1 MHTAPTLAAETQAH
15 SGDNEWT
22 GYTICDS
29 CNHMPMC
36 GITFHAKGNTVI
48 RIENWKEHPNHF
60 LCSKGIATLQRLY
73 NPNRLLYPLKRTNPK
88 GSEDPGWVRIGW
100 DEAIKM
106 IAANL
111 NAVKAKYGADRVLFY
126 CGDPKEPRPPV
137 MRLARYF
144 ESPNYGC
151 ESSVACN
158 LAYVHA
164 EELSYGQEIA
174 GGPSPKTKCVMI
186 VGKNGSWASPHGF
199 FRNLLAQKARGI
211 KLIVSDIRRTKVA
224 EQADIH
230 LQPKPGTDGALAWGM
245 IRVLVKEG
253 LVNQPFIDQ
262 WCTGYEELVRY
273 AEKFTPDYVEKETG
287 VKAEDVIAAA
297 RMFADGPSAM
307 MLPGQS
313 IPHQHNGCNNVR
325 AYSLLMALTGNVD
338 NVGGSS
344 FDDWPKD
351 YIRWDEGYTRTFI
364 DQQWFNQ
371 PEQKAKRIDREFA
384 PIWNEMQVLCSPNAL
399 PEMVEAGRIKAFAG
413 FGANLLIWPDP
424 AEYQEAVRNL
434 DFSFATDYFYRDE
447 THHDMDLVLPAAMN
461 YERYA
466 PFGVHGRKVSARKP
480 VKPLGEC
487 WEDWK
492 IALTI
497 GAAVTGDSDRFFGGD
512 PVKACDSM
520 LNDWGTSYA
529 ERQAMLPNVN
539 VCEWFPAPQK
549 EKFAKGLLRFD
560 DKPGFRTPSGKI
572 EFFSSIQAKHGQP
585 GLPVYVEPPKPTKDY
600 PLKLING
607 TRRPYITHSKTR
619 GDQPYLLEL
628 EPESVINMHPKDAQ
642 DRGLKEGD
650 RVWMISPYAATKV
663 RARVRVTILCQP
675 GMVDAQYGWRGD
687 QETQVMIPR
696 KNWDPISGYPCC
708 NDVCIEVVKADKEKK
723 ERLREEIAMS
733 RFGIIVNVDKCVG
746 CHACAI
752 ACKEENQV
760 APGIFYE
767 RVERFENIAANFIN
781 WFRVSCMQCDKPACM
796 PVCPVKAIHRGP
808 AGEVLVDQKKCI
820 GCRMCERACPYG
832 APKFNA
838 SGETNYF
845 GGKTPLAIRELEPW
859 QRHAA
864 GRAEHCTL
872 CTHRTSQGRPPAC
885 VEACGIGA
893 MTWVDFDAPAP
904 EAEKLIAAAKPMNA
918 AAGTEPKIRYVG
930 RHLDAAAMSPRV

>member
-1 MHTAPTLAAETQAH
+1 MTISVSRRAVLKGTGAGFAASLFMHTAPTLAAETQAH
-15 SGDNEWT
+15 SGDSEWT

-48 RIENWKEHPNHF
+48 HIENWKEHPNHF

-88 GSEDPGWVRIGW
+88 GSDDPGWVRIGW

-262 WCTGYEELVRY
+262 WCTGYEELVQY

-399 PEMVEAGRIKAFAG
+399 PEMVKAGRIKAFAG

-424 AEYQEAVRNL
+424 AE
-434 DFSFATDYFYRDE
+434 
-447 THHDMDLVLPAAMN
+447 
-461 YERYA
+461 
-466 PFGVHGRKVSARKP
+466 
-480 VKPLGEC
+480 
-487 WEDWK
+487 
-492 IALTI
+492 
-497 GAAVTGDSDRFFGGD
+497 
-512 PVKACDSM
+512 
-520 LNDWGTSYA
+520 
-529 ERQAMLPNVN
+529 
-539 VCEWFPAPQK
+539 
-549 EKFAKGLLRFD
+549 
-560 DKPGFRTPSGKI
+560 
-572 EFFSSIQAKHGQP
+572 
-585 GLPVYVEPPKPTKDY
+585 
-600 PLKLING
+600 
-607 TRRPYITHSKTR
+607 
-619 GDQPYLLEL
+619 
-628 EPESVINMHPKDAQ
+628 
-642 DRGLKEGD
+642 
-650 RVWMISPYAATKV
+650 
-663 RARVRVTILCQP
+663 
-675 GMVDAQYGWRGD
+675 
-687 QETQVMIPR
+687 
-696 KNWDPISGYPCC
+696 
-708 NDVCIEVVKADKEKK
+708 
-723 ERLREEIAMS
+723 
-733 RFGIIVNVDKCVG
+733 
-746 CHACAI
+746 
-752 ACKEENQV
+752 
-760 APGIFYE
+760 
-767 RVERFENIAANFIN
+767 
-781 WFRVSCMQCDKPACM
+781 
-796 PVCPVKAIHRGP
+796 
-808 AGEVLVDQKKCI
+808 
-820 GCRMCERACPYG
+820 
-832 APKFNA
+832 
-838 SGETNYF
+838 
-845 GGKTPLAIRELEPW
+845 
-859 QRHAA
+859 
-864 GRAEHCTL
+864 
-872 CTHRTSQGRPPAC
+872 
-885 VEACGIGA
+885 
-893 MTWVDFDAPAP
+893 
-904 EAEKLIAAAKPMNA
+904 
-918 AAGTEPKIRYVG
+918 
-930 RHLDAAAMSPRV
+930 

>member
-1 MHTAPTLAAETQAH
+1 MTISVSRRAVLKGTGAGFAASLFMHTAPTLAAETQAH

-371 PEQKAKRIDREFA
+371 PEQKAKRIDRDSRLSG
-384 PIWNEMQVLCSPNAL
+384 MKCRCSAARMPFQKWSKRAAL
-399 PEMVEAGRIKAFAG
+399 R
-413 FGANLLIWPDP
+413 
-424 AEYQEAVRNL
+424 R
-434 DFSFATDYFYRDE
+434 S
-447 THHDMDLVLPAAMN
+447 LVS
-461 YERYA
+461 
-466 PFGVHGRKVSARKP
+466 VQ
-480 VKPLGEC
+480 
-487 WEDWK
+487 
-492 IALTI
+492 
-497 GAAVTGDSDRFFGGD
+497 
-512 PVKACDSM
+512 
-520 LNDWGTSYA
+520 TS
-529 ERQAMLPNVN
+529 
-539 VCEWFPAPQK
+539 
-549 EKFAKGLLRFD
+549 
-560 DKPGFRTPSGKI
+560 
-572 EFFSSIQAKHGQP
+572 
-585 GLPVYVEPPKPTKDY
+585 
-600 PLKLING
+600 
-607 TRRPYITHSKTR
+607 
-619 GDQPYLLEL
+619 
-628 EPESVINMHPKDAQ
+628 
-642 DRGLKEGD
+642 
-650 RVWMISPYAATKV
+650 
-663 RARVRVTILCQP
+663 
-675 GMVDAQYGWRGD
+675 
-687 QETQVMIPR
+687 
-696 KNWDPISGYPCC
+696 
-708 NDVCIEVVKADKEKK
+708 
-723 ERLREEIAMS
+723 
-733 RFGIIVNVDKCVG
+733 
-746 CHACAI
+746 
-752 ACKEENQV
+752 
-760 APGIFYE
+760 
-767 RVERFENIAANFIN
+767 
-781 WFRVSCMQCDKPACM
+781 
-796 PVCPVKAIHRGP
+796 
-808 AGEVLVDQKKCI
+808 
-820 GCRMCERACPYG
+820 
-832 APKFNA
+832 
-838 SGETNYF
+838 
-845 GGKTPLAIRELEPW
+845 
-859 QRHAA
+859 
-864 GRAEHCTL
+864 
-872 CTHRTSQGRPPAC
+872 
-885 VEACGIGA
+885 
-893 MTWVDFDAPAP
+893 
-904 EAEKLIAAAKPMNA
+904 
-918 AAGTEPKIRYVG
+918 
-930 RHLDAAAMSPRV
+930 